1 MLRNVSNQYS
11 GLWETIS
18 LLTAGAE
25 TSCPA
30 VLSGTLL
37 QLAAG
42 RWTDLCLN
50 QQAAQTENGRIS
62 DKRMCFLTFDLVL
75 AQYLDHNKTLNGS
88 LSWHYFMW
96 RYVVSSV
103 SIGNAVL
110 YSNFIVRFGPPSH
123 AIFQLNAITAINS
136 AC

>member
-62 DKRMCFLTFDLVL
+62 DKRMCFLNFDLVL
-75 AQYLDHNKTLNGS
+75 AQYLDHNKTLHGS
-88 LSWHYFMW
+88 LS
-96 RYVVSSV
+96 
-103 SIGNAVL
+103 
-110 YSNFIVRFGPPSH
+110 
-123 AIFQLNAITAINS
+123 
-136 AC
+136 

>member
-1 MLRNVSNQYS
+1 MLHNVSNQYS

-18 LLTAGAE
+18 LLTADAE

-50 QQAAQTENGRIS
+50 QQAAQTCGRIS
-62 DKRMCFLTFDLVL
+62 DKRKCLLNLDLVL
-75 AQYLDHNKTLNGS
+75 EQYLDHNKTLNGS

-110 YSNFIVRFGPPSH
+110 YSNFNVRFGPPSH